1 MSYALFINVNI
12 DAQGLQ
18 GENMHVSILPY
29 SRPRIHHQLLLR
41 IFATNPPVHILLSTA
56 VQYGGRGAFFD
67 HCLRYVPRSQQVL
80 SVRQSQRLFKKR
92 QIRPNLGIIRAS
104 MVNGDRWAGVPI
116 AVEIRQ

>member
-18 GENMHVSILPY
+18 GENMYVSILPY

-67 HCLRYVPRSQQVL
+67 HCLRY
-80 SVRQSQRLFKKR
+80 
-92 QIRPNLGIIRAS
+92 RAHNKS
-104 MVNGDRWAGVPI
+104 CL
-116 AVEIRQ
+116 